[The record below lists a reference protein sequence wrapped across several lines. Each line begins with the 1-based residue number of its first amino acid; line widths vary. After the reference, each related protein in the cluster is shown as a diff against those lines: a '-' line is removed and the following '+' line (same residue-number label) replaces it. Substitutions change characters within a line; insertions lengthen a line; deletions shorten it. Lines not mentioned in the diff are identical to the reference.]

1 MSLNAAIICSIWDEG
16 GDQGGQLVAEG
27 TPEEIALNPAS
38 YTGFYLR
45 EVLKVERKEF
55 CQV

>member
-1 MSLNAAIICSIWDEG
+1 MLRLFGRFGTRRWRP
-16 GDQGGQLVAEG
+16 GGQLVAEG
-27 TPEEIALNPAS
+27 TPEEVASNPAS

-45 EVLKVERKEF
+45 EVLKIERKEF